1 MIEFSVALAP
11 LPKTGVSQTTRFVPL
26 GSLLAVR

>member
-11 LPKTGVSQTTRFVPL
+11 LPKTGTSHTVRFWPL
-26 GSLLAVR
+26 ASLVAVR

>member
-11 LPKTGVSQTTRFVPL
+11 LPKTGVSQTVRFVPF
-26 GSLLAVR
+26 GSFFAVR